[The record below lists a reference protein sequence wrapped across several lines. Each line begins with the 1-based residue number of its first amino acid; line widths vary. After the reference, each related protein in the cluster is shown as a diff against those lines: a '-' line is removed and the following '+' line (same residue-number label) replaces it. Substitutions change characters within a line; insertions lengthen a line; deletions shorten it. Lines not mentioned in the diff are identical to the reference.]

1 MSAPVKAEARSR
13 PAPSRPAGHR
23 RSFRRHL
30 FDTKISPYAYI
41 SPFFLLFFAFGLFPL
56 AYTAWV
62 SLYDWNLLSSEQT
75 FVGLDNY
82 AELLA
87 DEYFWN
93 AAFNTLSIG
102 VLSAVPQLLFALW
115 LAHLLNRPLRAQTF
129 FRVTLLLPNVT
140 SVVAVVVIFSQLFG
154 REFGLINMVLEAFGL
169 GRIDWQAGTATSHA
183 AIATM
188 IMWRW
193 TGYNA
198 LIYLAAMQA
207 VPRELYEAAT
217 LDGASTF
224 RQLVSITIPMIRPTI
239 IFTVIVSTI
248 GSMQVIAEPMLF
260 GAQVSAGA
268 MATGGAD
275 RQFQTLALYLYE
287 QGFRSFEFGYAS
299 AAAWVM
305 FLLVVIV
312 VGINFLLVRRMRGS
326 LDS

>member
-1 MSAPVKAEARSR
+1 MSAPPKSGARPQAAPVR
-13 PAPSRPAGHR
+13 PPSPKP
-23 RSFRRHL
+23 SRRHL
-30 FDTKISPYAYI
+30 LDIKYSPYVYI

-62 SLYDWNLLSSEQT
+62 SLYDWNLLSPEQT
-75 FVGLDNY
+75 FVGLDNFT
-82 AELLA
+82 ELLG

-115 LAHLLNRPLRAQTF
+115 LAHLLNRPLRAQTL
-129 FRVTLLLPNVT
+129 FRVTLLLPNIT

-154 REFGLINMVLEAFGL
+154 REFGLINTTLEAFGL

-193 TGYNA
+193 TGYNT

-207 VPRELYEAAT
+207 VPRDLYEAARI
-217 LDGASTF
+217 DGASTF
-224 RQLVSITIPMIRPTI
+224 RQLRSITIPMIRPTI

-248 GSMQVIAEPMLF
+248 GSMQIIAEPLLF

-268 MATGGAD
+268 MATGGPD

-305 FLLVVIV
+305 FLLVVLV
-312 VGINFLLVRRMRGS
+312 VGVNFLIVRRMRGG

>member
-1 MSAPVKAEARSR
+1 MHAPLAK
-13 PAPSRPAGHR
+13 R
-23 RSFRRHL
+23 RSLHQL
-30 FDTKISPYAYI
+30 DIKLSPYAYV
-41 SPFFLLFFAFGLFPL
+41 SPFFLLFVAFGLFPL
-56 AYTAWV
+56 VYTAWV
-62 SLYDWNLLSSEQT
+62 SLHDWNLLKSDHP
-75 FVGLDNY
+75 FVGLGNFTKLVGDG
-82 AELLA
+82 
-87 DEYFWN
+87 YFWN

-115 LAHLLNRPLRAQTF
+115 LAHLLNRPLRYQTL
-129 FRVTLLLPNVT
+129 FRVTMLLPNVT

-154 REFGLINMVLEAFGL
+154 REFGIINAVLSTFGFD
-169 GRIDWQAGTATSHA
+169 RVDWQAGTASSHA
-183 AIATM
+183 ALATM

-217 LDGASTF
+217 IDGASAF
-224 RQLVSITIPMIRPTI
+224 RQFRGITVPMIRPTI

-268 MATGGAD
+268 MPTGGAD
-275 RQFQTLALYLYE
+275 RQFQTLGLFLYE
-287 QGFRSFEFGYAS
+287 KGFRSFEFGYAS

-305 FLLVVIV
+305 FLLVVVV
-312 VGINFLLVRRMRGS
+312 VGLNYVMIRRMRGGLES
-326 LDS
+326 

>member
-13 PAPSRPAGHR
+13 PAPSRPAGHPR
-23 RSFRRHL
+23 PRRHL

-82 AELLA
+82 TELLA

-154 REFGLINMVLEAFGL
+154 REFGLINMTLDAFGL

-188 IMWRW
+188 IIWRW

-287 QGFRSFEFGYAS
+287 QGFRSYEFGYAS